1 MSRPE
6 IRAVTARTAPGSL
19 ADAARTA
26 GPGYARGPRP
36 LAAALEIPPA
46 GHPGHGATASLRRQP
61 ARIVNGRFEG
71 GYADVFEI
79 ICPDCGDR
87 PYLDYSEV
95 IPRLQSLRGPYTLE
109 AGLAEYER
117 HLGLAV

>member
-6 IRAVTARTAPGSL
+6 IQAVTAGTAPGSR
-19 ADAARTA
+19 ADAARAA
-26 GPGYARGPRP
+26 GSGHARGPRP
-36 LAAALEIPPA
+36 LAATLEIPPA
-46 GHPGHGATASLRRQP
+46 GHPGHGAAASLRRQP
-61 ARIVNGRFEG
+61 VRIVNGRFEG

-87 PYLDYSEV
+87 AYLDYSEV
-95 IPRLQSLRGPYTLE
+95 IPRLQSLRGPHTLE

-117 HLGLAV
+117 HLGPAG

>member
-1 MSRPE
+1 MPPGQP
-6 IRAVTARTAPGSL
+6 APAML
-19 ADAARTA
+19 AARVHS
-26 GPGYARGPRP
+26 PPRRRSSTP
-36 LAAALEIPPA
+36 DTL
-46 GHPGHGATASLRRQP
+46 ATALPRSLQRQP
-61 ARIVNGRFEG
+61 ARIVNGLFEG

-95 IPRLQSLRGPYTLE
+95 IPRLQSLRGPRTLE

-117 HLGLAV
+117 HLGPTV